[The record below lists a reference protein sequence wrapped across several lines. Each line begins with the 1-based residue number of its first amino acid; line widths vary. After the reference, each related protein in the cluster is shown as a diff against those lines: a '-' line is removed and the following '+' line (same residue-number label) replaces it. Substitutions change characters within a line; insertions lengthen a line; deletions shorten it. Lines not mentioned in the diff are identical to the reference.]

1 MKTNFLLPNK
11 FKKFGWILLVPSI
24 IFGILMFF
32 FKFYDFKPLEF
43 KVFAIANISF
53 GDCYFCIIKD
63 NISNEIIGILLLLSL
78 IMIAFSK
85 EKNED
90 EFIAKTRLDSLV
102 WATYVNYAIL
112 LFCFLFFYGFG
123 FMYVMI
129 FNMFTILIFFIIR
142 FYYIIYKSNKSE
154 QYEK

>member
-78 IMIAFSK
+78 IMIEFSK
-85 EKNED
+85 EKNE
-90 EFIAKTRLDSLV
+90 EPSPFYLINFQNEALPILEKIGESIK
-102 WATYVNYAIL
+102 AIL
-112 LFCFLFFYGFG
+112 
-123 FMYVMI
+123 
-129 FNMFTILIFFIIR
+129 
-142 FYYIIYKSNKSE
+142 
-154 QYEK
+154 